1 MTEHSKRYSLQVM
14 AATALTGVAVL
25 MFPAPALADEGD
37 EDFEQPPGYEAPAT
51 PDIDANAPGLMLGD
65 GASLAEPRVLDIKF
79 ITEDTGGGTQ
89 DPPPNSGGNNDESPA
104 PPDSEPDPDPGSG
117 PAGEQRE
124 ERTGGQHKFT
134 LQTDVVFGKN
144 SDEISEESRAALA
157 EVAAA
162 IDEYQPEQ
170 VNVFGFTDNL
180 GSYENGVTL
189 SANRARNTQTVL
201 LELIADPSG
210 ISFNVRG
217 YSEDYPLYD
226 NETEEGRQKNRRVEI
241 SWPSG
246 N

>member
-1 MTEHSKRYSLQVM
+1 MTYRPLGTARVTLV
-14 AATALTGVAVL
+14 AAVGTVAVL
-25 MFPAPALADEGD
+25 GLSTPALADD
-37 EDFEQPPGYEAPAT
+37 AEDDYQQPPGYEAPAV

-65 GASLAEPRVLDIKF
+65 GATLAEPRVLDIKF
-79 ITEDTGGGTQ
+79 ITEDLGTAA
-89 DPPPNSGGNNDESPA
+89 DPPPNSGGNNEDPPA
-104 PPDSEPDPDPGSG
+104 DPDPEPDPAPGTG
-117 PAGEQRE
+117 GGEQRE

-201 LELIADPSG
+201 LELIEDPSG